1 MKIDFNEL
9 VAIAFLERSRRY
21 NLKIKD
27 SIRQKA
33 KEAIE
38 RHNLT
43 QEQINLIYKV
53 FTGDSQAECN
63 HPLPAGLSYPSNQTP
78 TLSMLI
84 PRCQL
89 DTGKRVRGVMHDEL
103 CLLWPSN
110 LAGWC
115 CF

>member
-78 TLSMLI
+78 HPVHAHTPLPARYREEGEGSDA
-84 PRCQL
+84 R
-89 DTGKRVRGVMHDEL
+89 
-103 CLLWPSN
+103 
-110 LAGWC
+110 
-115 CF
+115 